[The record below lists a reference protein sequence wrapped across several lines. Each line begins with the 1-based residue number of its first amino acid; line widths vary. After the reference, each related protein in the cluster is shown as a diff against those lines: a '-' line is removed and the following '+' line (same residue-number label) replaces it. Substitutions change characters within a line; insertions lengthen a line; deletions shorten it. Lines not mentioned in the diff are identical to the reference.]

1 MSGDK
6 HELNFSMV
14 KSKHVNSNK
23 LVLGQTWAKEKP
35 TLEVY
40 FTPSKNNDCHITKD
54 NKKCG
59 SAELEENHLILNQI
73 AATYYLFTLKG
84 TEAGAQVYSSSS
96 VYNLFNEETGIDRD
110 IVAFCYDGRRGPN
123 SIIPLFD
130 SVGDAPTS
138 KICEKV
144 YGKLAYDEK
153 FLDSFQQDEIF
164 KIKP

>member
-1 MSGDK
+1 
-6 HELNFSMV
+6 
-14 KSKHVNSNK
+14 
-23 LVLGQTWAKEKP
+23 
-35 TLEVY
+35 
-40 FTPSKNNDCHITKD
+40 
-54 NKKCG
+54 
-59 SAELEENHLILNQI
+59 
-73 AATYYLFTLKG
+73 
-84 TEAGAQVYSSSS
+84 VYSSSS